1 MSNRINAN
9 QIKAELDSVIADADN
24 TEPQLAQKLRQL
36 SRWIKDK
43 KPGLLTKKRLVM
55 DLIIEV
61 MQDAKF
67 WLKIKDLAPD
77 EKIAFDR
84 QAQLT
89 PPERYWY
96 ETLFPTW
103 FKTPDPKLTTW
114 TKKLMAEEFPNSD
127 RSTISKFANEFDNL
141 GAPTFYRYILDLSM
155 ATDLMISGQLKK
167 SLAIQLTISNPKVLD
182 EKQNNWRETLI
193 YWDIKRGVLFSQS
206 PDHPIEESAKSLLER
221 SDSLNDGCYVV
232 DISTNN

>member
-1 MSNRINAN
+1 
-9 QIKAELDSVIADADN
+9 
-24 TEPQLAQKLRQL
+24 
-36 SRWIKDK
+36 
-43 KPGLLTKKRLVM
+43 M

-77 EKIAFDR
+77 EKIAFYR

-89 PPERYWY
+89 PPERYWH

-103 FKTPDPKLTTW
+103 FKTLDPKLTTW

-155 ATDLMISGQLKK
+155 ATDLMISGQLNK

>member
-1 MSNRINAN
+1 MSNRIDAN

-77 EKIAFDR
+77 EKIAFYH

-114 TKKLMAEEFPNSD
+114 TKKLMAEELD
-127 RSTISKFANEFDNL
+127 R
-141 GAPTFYRYILDLSM
+141 
-155 ATDLMISGQLKK
+155 K
-167 SLAIQLTISNPKVLD
+167 S
-182 EKQNNWRETLI
+182 
-193 YWDIKRGVLFSQS
+193 
-206 PDHPIEESAKSLLER
+206 
-221 SDSLNDGCYVV
+221 VV
-232 DISTNN
+232 